1 MYLFISFIPKAAK
14 TSVIFMKNVNE
25 DFGIAN
31 KVELA
36 YAFSKNGLFHFNNIY
51 SNNFKGA
58 ALVGSA
64 LSSQ

>member
-14 TSVIFMKNVNE
+14 TSVWFLWKNVNE

-36 YAFSKNGLFHFNNIY
+36 YIF
-51 SNNFKGA
+51 
-58 ALVGSA
+58 
-64 LSSQ
+64 

>member
-1 MYLFISFIPKAAK
+1 M
-14 TSVIFMKNVNE
+14 IFMKNVNE

-36 YAFSKNGLFHFNNIY
+36 YVFSKNGLFHFNNIY